1 MSQSRYNLRSRA
13 MDPAFGSLS
22 AVIPSTP
29 RTVPSVGNEN
39 KSPSVSGD
47 ERSKRREEISSTP
60 PVSVYS
66 ESNKEITSPGLGEE
80 SSEALSGKSN
90 ASDETSTVVDGD
102 DRPWIEVRRKTSRG
116 KLTSAQAKAVDAAAK
131 TLTPEEKLRIEKR
144 AATMKIPPLRI
155 RSNSDSTKRSPTSIE
170 VVAEPRVSKSKTRKS
185 SSVKKVHVRS
195 SEQEKPIPNTPF
207 DEVIERVVSRNSKER
222 TKGKAKPAALDA
234 TQQIAPKSYL
244 GKAFER
250 IAKSSRGTSKD
261 AVGDSPS
268 DSEDSSSSSSSD
280 STPDPGN
287 GDESLPSG
295 SSSSDT
301 PSSSESG
308 KRKHRKR
315 KGKSKQTL
323 KPIAP
328 HTYDGSADSAVFHR
342 FMTEGTAYVEDG
354 HVAQRKQTLT
364 GGG

>member
-47 ERSKRREEISSTP
+47 EVSINSVLTSPPGSVVSEPTSAKSVRTTTRSYSDVVRARSPSAPSETEEVSFDLLKSGQNVESEISSTP

-80 SSEALSGKSN
+80 SSKALSGKSN

-144 AATMKIPPLRI
+144 AAAMKIPPLRI
-155 RSNSDSTKRSPTSIE
+155 RSNSDSVRLG
-170 VVAEPRVSKSKTRKS
+170 SK
-185 SSVKKVHVRS
+185 
-195 SEQEKPIPNTPF
+195 
-207 DEVIERVVSRNSKER
+207 
-222 TKGKAKPAALDA
+222 TKGKGIDPEEWGNIHLESEEIDIDAQRAAL
-234 TQQIAPKSYL
+234 KSWNE
-244 GKAFER
+244 AR
-250 IAKSSRGTSKD
+250 DWQAM
-261 AVGDSPS
+261 GDV
-268 DSEDSSSSSSSD
+268 D
-280 STPDPGN
+280 DPLAGEFAAREN
-287 GDESLPSG
+287 MAGPSG
-295 SSSSDT
+295 SQPLSMAATKSGITLGDNPDLDRAVREAVREAEARI
-301 PSSSESG
+301 PSRSRYGPLDWTS
-308 KRKHRKR
+308 
-315 KGKSKQTL
+315 
-323 KPIAP
+323 
-328 HTYDGSADSAVFHR
+328 
-342 FMTEGTAYVEDG
+342 
-354 HVAQRKQTLT
+354 
-364 GGG
+364 